1 MFKYAV
7 QVEHDPETDSYL
19 ATCRDLPLMASVGDT
34 LDDALLEAV
43 DGLTAAVAIEIE
55 QRRPVPVGSSFEEG
69 DHPVSVP
76 LLVALK
82 IALHNGMIETGVRK
96 AELARRLGQ
105 KPPQID
111 RLLNVSHSSKV
122 ETLELAL
129 SLLGRRAE
137 INILLITSLSPLP
150 G

>member
-7 QVEHDPETDSYL
+7 QIEHDKETDSYL

-34 LDDALLEAV
+34 LDECLIESV
-43 DGLTAAVAIEIE
+43 DGLTAAISLEIE
-55 QRRPVPVGSSFEEG
+55 QRRIVPVTSQSQEG
-69 DHPVSVP
+69 DHLVCVPV
-76 LLVALK
+76 LVALK
-82 IALHNGMIETGVRK
+82 AALHNAMIESGVRK

-111 RLLNVSHSSKV
+111 RLLNVGHSSKV

-129 SLLGRRAE
+129 AHLGKHVELR
-137 INILLITSLSPLP
+137 ITA
-150 G
+150 

>member
-7 QVEHDPETDSYL
+7 QIEHDKETDSYL

-34 LDDALLEAV
+34 LDECLLESV
-43 DGLTAAVAIEIE
+43 DGLTAAISLEIE
-55 QRRPVPVGSSFEEG
+55 QRRPIPVLSSVLDG
-69 DHPVSVP
+69 DYVVSVP

-82 IALHNGMIETGVRK
+82 ASLHNAMIENGVRK
-96 AELARRLGQ
+96 ADLARRLGQ
-105 KPPQID
+105 KPMQID

-129 SLLGRRAE
+129 IQLGKRIELNVA
-137 INILLITSLSPLP
+137 S
-150 G
+150 